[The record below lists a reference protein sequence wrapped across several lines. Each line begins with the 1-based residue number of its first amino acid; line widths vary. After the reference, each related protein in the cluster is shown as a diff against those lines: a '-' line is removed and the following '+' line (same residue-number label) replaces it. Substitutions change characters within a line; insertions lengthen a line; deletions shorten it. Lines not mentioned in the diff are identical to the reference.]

1 MTDFR
6 NAGDPTLVRAGLA
19 RAGLDRR
26 RRFWLSAGLVA
37 LALVASIT
45 GVAPARAAAPA
56 PNDFVE
62 KLTNQVLTELKSDP
76 AVQRGDQGRIGEI
89 VDTRIMPNVDFE
101 RMTALSVGRGWRDA
115 TPEQRTRLSKEFR
128 TLLVRTYAG
137 AFSAVR
143 DQTVRMRPFRGDA
156 DKDKEVLVR
165 SEIVQTRGEPIQLD
179 YRMSQAADA
188 WKIFDVN
195 VLGVWLVQTYRN
207 QFAQEIA
214 NGGIDGLI
222 KSLQDKNK
230 SNSPAAPVPA
240 KS

>member
-1 MTDFR
+1 MNDFR
-6 NAGDPTLVRAGLA
+6 NDGKRTRVRTLA
-19 RAGLDRR
+19 RAGIDSR
-26 RRFWLSAGLVA
+26 RRFWLTAGLAV
-37 LALVASIT
+37 LALVSTMTAIN
-45 GVAPARAAAPA
+45 PARAAAA
-56 PNDFVE
+56 DPNGFVE
-62 KLTNQVLTELKSDP
+62 KLTQQVLEKLKGDA
-76 AVQRGDQGRIGEI
+76 AVQRGDQGRISQI
-89 VDTRIMPNVDFE
+89 VDSQIMPNVDFE
-101 RMTALSVGRGWRDA
+101 RMTALSVGRGWREA
-115 TPEQRTRLSKEFR
+115 TPEQRGQLSKEFR

-137 AFSAVR
+137 AFAAVR

-156 DKDKEVLVR
+156 AKDKEVLVR
-165 SEIVQTRGEPIQLD
+165 SEIVQPRGEPIQLD
-179 YRMSQAADA
+179 YRMSAAGEQ

-230 SNSPAAPVPA
+230 ANAPPPAPT